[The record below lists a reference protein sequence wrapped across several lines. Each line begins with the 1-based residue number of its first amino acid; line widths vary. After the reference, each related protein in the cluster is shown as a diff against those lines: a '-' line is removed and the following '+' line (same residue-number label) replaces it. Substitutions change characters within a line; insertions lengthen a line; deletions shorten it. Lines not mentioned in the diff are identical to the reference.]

1 MISSLAAHRLTT
13 SAIRGRTSIIPL
25 SQRLNALQITTRSS
39 SAGIVVRRQR
49 EQQCDVLSTSIPP
62 GIKTFS
68 TRPQQTIQNNEAL
81 LYIPPNLKID
91 PKISIAPFAGLEK
104 ISPIPTGSISPSRDN
119 QEKSSKTTEPPME
132 TQAAIDNSNESAND
146 YLENTEDEVDDDGEE
161 AGVYY
166 SLSNKPEPV
175 YAIPLP
181 QRLHAPILDFVSSS
195 EAGTI
200 HLSENVFGLDP
211 IRTDILHR
219 CVVYQRNKKRGR
231 RNGGAKTKTIG
242 EVSGSGKK
250 MRNQKGGG
258 VARAGHKRPA
268 HWRGGAKAHGPKGS
282 VQNYETK
289 LNKKVRKLGLRMALS
304 QKLKEGN
311 LILVNSFSDV
321 GTYKTKIIAEKMQS
335 LAGIGGKY
343 GTSAYILDHVE
354 DQMDENGEVVV
365 TSLDGCDIH
374 LKVGCQNILRT
385 KVTNQQ
391 NLNVYDILKHEKL
404 VMSLSALEQVEQ
416 RYR

>member
-1 MISSLAAHRLTT
+1 MDESDNVTT
-13 SAIRGRTSIIPL
+13 A
-25 SQRLNALQITTRSS
+25 
-39 SAGIVVRRQR
+39 
-49 EQQCDVLSTSIPP
+49 
-62 GIKTFS
+62 
-68 TRPQQTIQNNEAL
+68 NN
-81 LYIPPNLKID
+81 
-91 PKISIAPFAGLEK
+91 LEH
-104 ISPIPTGSISPSRDN
+104 
-119 QEKSSKTTEPPME
+119 SK
-132 TQAAIDNSNESAND
+132 QFND
-146 YLENTEDEVDDDGEE
+146 ENDHDDDEEE
-161 AGVYY
+161 AEAAKVYY

-181 QRLHAPILDFVSSS
+181 LRLNVPILDFVSSS

-200 HLSENVFGLDP
+200 HLSPNIFGKDP

-219 CVVYQRNKKRGR
+219 CVIYQRNKKRGR

-289 LNKKVRKLGLRMALS
+289 LNKKVRKLGLCMALS

-321 GTYKTKIIAEKMQS
+321 GTYKTKVMAEKMQN
-335 LAGIGGKY
+335 LAGIGGKN
-343 GTSAYILDHVE
+343 GISAYIVDHTV
-354 DQMDENGEVVV
+354 DQIMDENDNEMVV

-404 VMSLSALEQVEQ
+404 VMSLSALEQIEQ
-416 RYR
+416 RYG